1 MKQKFAAA
9 LATAALITG
18 GAVAVAPAAD
28 AAGCV
33 TQREFS
39 HAKKGMT
46 KTKVAHIFGT
56 KGRRSSYASSGGYTA
71 EVRSYKTC
79 TPYGS
84 VAVSYMNGR
93 LQAKSGVF

>member
-1 MKQKFAAA
+1 MKKFAAA
-9 LATAALITG
+9 VATAALITG
-18 GAVAVAPAAD
+18 GAVAVAPAAQ

-39 HAKKGMT
+39 HAKRGMT

-56 KGRRSSYASSGGYTA
+56 GGKRMSIASSGGYTA

-79 TPYGS
+79 SPYGS

-93 LQAKSGVF
+93 LQAKSGVFV